1 MVKSPIDAPAELQR
15 AAELL
20 FKNWMLALPTA
31 LASLIIGILALFAF
45 GTVFASA
52 MAGGL
57 VAGRTGAGL
66 AAVLAALPML
76 ALYLVIA
83 GVLTILAQAIVIH
96 AAEDAW
102 EGRPLDFGRS
112 LSVATSRLVPLIGA
126 FILVG
131 LVMIIPVALMVV
143 LIGFLLLLVAAF
155 FLMYVLP
162 AVVLGDQGA
171 AGALTESYR
180 IARENVVPSLIAFI
194 GIIVAAVLGGIING
208 LLHHGAILS
217 LLGSLIVGGF
227 VSAYIALVSARFYM
241 LLRGSST
248 VAVQAPMA

>member
-20 FKNWMLALPTA
+20 FKNWMLAVPTA
-31 LASLIIGILALFAF
+31 LASLIIGILAIFAF
-45 GTVFASA
+45 GTVIASA
-52 MAGGL
+52 LAGG
-57 VAGRTGAGL
+57 VIAGRAGAGI
-66 AAVLAALPML
+66 ATVLAALPLL

-83 GVLTILAQAIVIH
+83 GVLTILAQAVVIH

-112 LSVATSRLVPLIGA
+112 FTVAVGRLVPLIGA

-131 LVMIIPVALMVV
+131 LVLIIPAALMIVF
-143 LIGFLLLLVAAF
+143 IGFLLLLVVGF

-162 AVVLGDQGA
+162 AVVLGDQGP

-180 IARENVVPSLIAFI
+180 IVRENIMPSLIAFI
-194 GIIVAAVLGGIING
+194 GIVVAAAIGGIVNG

-227 VSAYIALVSARFYM
+227 VSAYIALVAARFYI
-241 LLRGSST
+241 LLREQTS
-248 VAVQAPMA
+248 VAVQAPPA